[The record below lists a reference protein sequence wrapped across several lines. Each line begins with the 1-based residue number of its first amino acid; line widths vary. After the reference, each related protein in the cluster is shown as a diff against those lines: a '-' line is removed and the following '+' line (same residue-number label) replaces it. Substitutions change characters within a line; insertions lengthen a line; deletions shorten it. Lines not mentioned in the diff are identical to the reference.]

1 MPPRESIPVLIITS
15 SENDAEQINGALR
28 TVGYPV
34 KPLWAADLDGAERK
48 IRAQQPDLILCSTSV
63 AEAPLQGVVKLRDL
77 SLPNVPII
85 ALGARLDPELAVK
98 YMNAGARDLVS
109 FEQSVGH
116 LCAVIARE
124 LDVAQLVREL
134 EQKSIRLKEFE
145 QRVDSVMNDSR
156 NAIANVSGGI
166 LLNVN
171 PAFLE
176 LFGYHNSSEIEGQP
190 VLELFENESQ
200 GTLKEALQ
208 LSGKGQAVKP
218 LALHGKHAG
227 GKSFET
233 TIEISQTEIDGEPAL
248 GLTIRNEAADREAE
262 EQAHNKAQVQIDLLS
277 QRLAASVQQL
287 TAVRNL
293 DIQTG
298 FANRLHFIEL
308 LRQEFR
314 KNGKSGARALLYI
327 RPDRFSQVAD
337 KVGIIASDGILK
349 SFADMLRAHADQE
362 DIIGRLD
369 GTVFCL
375 IMQRPGP
382 EAIAKWAEELRTV
395 IAGHVFESMGK
406 STSLTCS
413 VGYVV
418 LDDHILDPELALT
431 RAKEARHKASLIEG
445 GSVSAW
451 APPKVDAQGRTTD
464 PEWQRRITEA
474 LKSDRFTLAYQS
486 IASLAG
492 DPTESFDILVRL
504 REEDGTEVPNKDFI
518 PAAERNGMLTAI
530 DRWVTE
536 RSLRVLNE
544 RIRQNRATRLFVR
557 LSDQSLTDKN
567 LLPWLEKLL
576 SAVFLSSG
584 QLVFQIAEKSA
595 EKYISDTRDLAQ
607 GAHRL
612 QCGFALEHFG
622 LGQNSLHTLGL
633 IRNVDYIKIDGTLTA
648 ALATEED
655 KLELVKKFL
664 ARAGEL
670 NIRTIA
676 ERVEKPEIMTKL
688 YQLGIGYIQGNYV
701 QEPEVVMADASV
713 NHIAAG

>member
-1 MPPRESIPVLIITS
+1 MPPRDPIPILIITP

-28 TVGYPV
+28 TAGYPV
-34 KPLWAADLDGAERK
+34 RPLWSADLEAAEKK
-48 IRAQQPDLILCSTSV
+48 IRTQKPDLILCSTSV
-63 AEAPLQGVVKLRDL
+63 TDAPLQDVVKLRDL

-85 ALGARLDPELAVK
+85 ALDTRLDPELAVE

-109 FEQSVGH
+109 PEQSVEH

-124 LDVAQLVREL
+124 LDVVQLVREL
-134 EQKSIRLKEFE
+134 EQKSVSLKEFE
-145 QRVDSVMNDSR
+145 QRVDLVMNDSR
-156 NAIANVSGGI
+156 NAIANVSEGI

-176 LFGYHNSSEIEGQP
+176 LFGYHNSGEIEGQP
-190 VLELFENESQ
+190 VLELFEGESQ
-200 GTLKEALQ
+200 AALKEALQ
-208 LSGKGQAVKP
+208 ISGRGQAVKP
-218 LALHGKHAG
+218 LALHGKHAS
-227 GKSFET
+227 GKSFEA

-248 GLTIRNEAADREAE
+248 GLTIRNEAANREAE
-262 EQAHNKAQVQIDLLS
+262 KQAQDKAQAQIDLLS
-277 QRLAASVQQL
+277 QKLAASVQQL

-298 FANRLHFIEL
+298 FINRLHFIEV

-314 KNGKSGARALLYI
+314 KGGRPGARALLYI

-349 SFADMLRAHADQE
+349 SFADMLRAHAVNE

-375 IMQRPGP
+375 IVQRPNAD
-382 EAIAKWAEELRTV
+382 AIAKWAEELRAA

-418 LDDHILDPELALT
+418 LDDSTRDTELALT
-431 RAKEARHKASLIEG
+431 RAKEARHKASLTEG
-445 GSVSAW
+445 GSVVAW
-451 APPKVDAQGRTTD
+451 ALPKVDAQGRTTD

-474 LKSDRFTLAYQS
+474 LKNDRFTLAYQS

-492 DPTESFDILVRL
+492 DTTESFDILVRL
-504 REEDGTEVPNKDFI
+504 RDENGAEIPNKDFI

-544 RIRQNRATRLFVR
+544 RARQSRSTRLFVR
-557 LSDQSLTDKN
+557 LSDQSLTDKT

-576 SAVFLSSG
+576 SGVFFSSG

-595 EKYISDTRDLAQ
+595 EKYISDARNLAQ

-633 IRNVDYIKIDGTLTA
+633 IRHVDYIKIDGTLTA

-655 KLELVKKFL
+655 KLEIVKKFL

-670 NIRTIA
+670 KIHTIA
-676 ERVEKPEIMTKL
+676 ERVEKPETMAQL

-713 NHIAAG
+713 DHAAAG